1 MADDNITHKEFAEL
15 SQKLDAV
22 IDALP
27 VIYALGSVLVRL
39 KDANDAL
46 GVGKN
51 TLSNNNAITKYEAVG
66 ERKTF
71 VSVGDL
77 RVVEKKKSKKRKR

>member
-1 MADDNITHKEFAEL
+1 MTEERFDKLEATMHRIEK
-15 SQKLDAV
+15 KLDAV

-27 VIYALGSVLVRL
+27 VIYSLGSVLVRL

-46 GVGKN
+46 GIGEH
-51 TLSNNNAITKYEAVG
+51 TISNNPNITKYEPIG

-71 VSVGDL
+71 VSIGDL
-77 RVVEKKKSKKRKR
+77 SVVRKRKRKKK

>member
-1 MADDNITHKEFAEL
+1 MADETNLNQKTLAEL
-15 SQKLDAV
+15 SRKLDAV

-39 KDANDAL
+39 NDANDAL
-46 GVGKN
+46 GLGKN
-51 TLSNNNAITKYEAVG
+51 TISNNPQITKYEPIG

-77 RVVEKKKSKKRKR
+77 RVVKKRKRKTK